1 MRSRTADGDPV
12 TAPAAPGEPVVDQLA
27 EVWSSLIGACGQL
40 DGGEWDL
47 PTDCPGWSVK
57 DNLSHLVGI
66 ERMLLGDPAPPR
78 PAEVPPHVANEFG
91 EMNEAWVD
99 SRRPVPGPAVLAE
112 FAETTGRRL
121 GALSAMSADDW
132 DEVGWSPVGEVPY
145 RQFMETRV
153 LDTWAH
159 EQDIRRAVGRPGG
172 RDGPGEA
179 TALDRCE
186 RTMPYVVGKRVA
198 PPDGSSVLFN
208 VTGALGRQIV
218 VTMDGGRAL
227 PGPAPPPDPPIV
239 ELAMDQETFWRLGFG
254 RVAAADVLASGR
266 VSVRGDTGIGRRVV
280 ESMSFMI

>member
-1 MRSRTADGDPV
+1 V

-27 EVWSSLIGACGQL
+27 EVWTSLTGVCEQL
-40 DGGEWDL
+40 DGGEWDR

-66 ERMLLGDPAPPR
+66 ERMLLGDSAPPR
-78 PAEVPPHVANEFG
+78 LAEVPPHVANEFG

-99 SRRPVPGPAVLAE
+99 ARRSVPGPEVLAE
-112 FAETTGRRL
+112 FGETTVRRIE
-121 GALSAMSADDW
+121 ALSAMSEGEW
-132 DEVGWSPVGEVPY
+132 DAVGWSPVGEVPY

-159 EQDIRRAVGRPGG
+159 EQDMRRAVGQPGG
-172 RDGPGEA
+172 RNGPGEA

-198 PPDGSSVLFN
+198 PPDGTSVLFT

-218 VTMDGGRAL
+218 VTMDEGRAL
-227 PGPAPPPDPPIV
+227 LAPAPPPDTPIV
-239 ELAMDQETFWRLGFG
+239 ELSMDQETFWRLGFG
-254 RVAAADVLASGR
+254 RVGAAEVLASGR
-266 VSVRGDTGIGRRVV
+266 VVVGGDAGIGRRVV
-280 ESMSFMI
+280 ESMPFMI